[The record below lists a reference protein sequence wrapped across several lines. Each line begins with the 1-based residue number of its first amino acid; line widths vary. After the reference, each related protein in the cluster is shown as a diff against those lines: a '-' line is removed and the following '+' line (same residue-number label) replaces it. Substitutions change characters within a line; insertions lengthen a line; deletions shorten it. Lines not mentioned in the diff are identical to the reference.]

1 MNIKNLLKYSGKPEI
16 YEKGKAEMWTD
27 EYISKQLLAMHL
39 NDQIDLASR
48 KPSTINKTVRW
59 ILDRS
64 PGEAL
69 SILDLGCGPGLYTE
83 QFASYG
89 HRVTGVDFS
98 KRSIHYAAGEAKKKN
113 LNIEYIWQNYLKLN
127 VENQF
132 DLVMMIYT
140 DFGVLAPP
148 DRQQLLS
155 NINKVLKPGGILIFD
170 VLNDQKLD
178 QKVTPK
184 HWEAVPKGF
193 WKNEPYLLLME
204 SFLYREEKV
213 ILSQYVLV
221 DEHDDVDC
229 YRFWSHYFSDHDLR
243 KILNEYPFENLRF
256 YRDVLPGGDLWDGD
270 NVTFCV
276 CTKES

>member
-1 MNIKNLLKYSGKPEI
+1 MI
-16 YEKGKAEMWTD
+16 
-27 EYISKQLLAMHL
+27 
-39 NDQIDLASR
+39 
-48 KPSTINKTVRW
+48 
-59 ILDRS
+59 
-64 PGEAL
+64 
-69 SILDLGCGPGLYTE
+69 
-83 QFASYG
+83 
-89 HRVTGVDFS
+89 
-98 KRSIHYAAGEAKKKN
+98 IH
-113 LNIEYIWQNYLKLN
+113 
-127 VENQF
+127 
-132 DLVMMIYT
+132 
-140 DFGVLAPP
+140 
-148 DRQQLLS
+148 
-155 NINKVLKPGGILIFD
+155 INKVLKPGGILIFD